1 MGKKKDNTLV
11 KNASFLMVAA
21 LISKII
27 GLIYKSPLSNTMGK
41 ESFGCFQFAQNV
53 YFILLMIASFSIPQA
68 VSKIMAERLAFRR
81 YRDAQ
86 RIFKGALLYAV
97 VMGGAVAIL
106 CVVGAPV
113 LVPDKMANAR
123 LALQFLAPT
132 IFISGI
138 LGVFRGYFQAYRNML
153 PTSISQIVEQIAVA
167 VVALVMANVM
177 VHHFAGADPDVL
189 RSWSAAGAT
198 MGTGAGVTAALLF
211 MLFVY
216 KVNHKTI
223 QRKIARDKVS
233 VGESYRDVMKTI
245 VLIVAPI
252 ILSAFLYNV
261 NGYVNSMIYTTV
273 SGMKGLKSSI
283 VEGLYAECGYFLTII
298 NIPLTLSSTAPTS
311 MMPEVSGYYAKG
323 DIKTAKER
331 IDKATWLSMF
341 ISIPCSVG
349 LFALAGPITKLL
361 FSTTDGTAGYLMMLG
376 VITVIMNG
384 MSNISNGVL
393 QGIGKANIPMIHAT
407 IALVCDVVVVVI
419 LMFTTNL
426 GIYNVV
432 IAMIVYALVMC
443 VLNHRA
449 MKRELGYQNPWKE
462 AYIPPLAASVPM
474 GLVAFVTYKGIY
486 TLVKNLPASNFLAL
500 VPAILLAACVY
511 FLAYL
516 MIAKPDAEDL
526 AGIPG
531 GRTLVQI
538 SRKLPFG
545 R

>member
-106 CVVGAPV
+106 CIVGAPV

-153 PTSISQIVEQIAVA
+153 PTSVSQIVEQIAVA

-233 VGESYRDVMKTI
+233 VG
-245 VLIVAPI
+245 
-252 ILSAFLYNV
+252 
-261 NGYVNSMIYTTV
+261 
-273 SGMKGLKSSI
+273 
-283 VEGLYAECGYFLTII
+283 
-298 NIPLTLSSTAPTS
+298 
-311 MMPEVSGYYAKG
+311 
-323 DIKTAKER
+323 
-331 IDKATWLSMF
+331 
-341 ISIPCSVG
+341 
-349 LFALAGPITKLL
+349 
-361 FSTTDGTAGYLMMLG
+361 
-376 VITVIMNG
+376 
-384 MSNISNGVL
+384 
-393 QGIGKANIPMIHAT
+393 
-407 IALVCDVVVVVI
+407 
-419 LMFTTNL
+419 
-426 GIYNVV
+426 
-432 IAMIVYALVMC
+432 
-443 VLNHRA
+443 
-449 MKRELGYQNPWKE
+449 
-462 AYIPPLAASVPM
+462 
-474 GLVAFVTYKGIY
+474 
-486 TLVKNLPASNFLAL
+486 
-500 VPAILLAACVY
+500 
-511 FLAYL
+511 
-516 MIAKPDAEDL
+516 
-526 AGIPG
+526 
-531 GRTLVQI
+531 
-538 SRKLPFG
+538 
-545 R
+545 

>member
-106 CVVGAPV
+106 CIVGAPV

-153 PTSISQIVEQIAVA
+153 PTSVSQIVEQIAVA

-177 VHHFAGADPDVL
+177 VHHFAGADQDVL

-393 QGIGKANIPMIHAT
+393 QGIGKANIPMIHAA

-462 AYIPPLAASVPM
+462 AYIPPLAASIPM

-486 TLVKNLPASNFLAL
+486 ALVKNLPASNFLAL

-511 FLAYL
+511 FLVYL
-516 MIAKPDAEDL
+516 MIAKPDEEDL